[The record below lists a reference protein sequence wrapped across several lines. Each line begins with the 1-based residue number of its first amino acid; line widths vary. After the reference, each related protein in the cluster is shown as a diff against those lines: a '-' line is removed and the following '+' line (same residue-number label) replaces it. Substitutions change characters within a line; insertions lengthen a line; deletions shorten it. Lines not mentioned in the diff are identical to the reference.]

1 MKKIHYLLALV
12 ALAFTACQKQPY
24 IAPTTPLTK
33 TGAVSFTLQ
42 SSDYQLL
49 PGSVYASKTFSF
61 YSTADAYNY
70 IPAILTAKESADLNN
85 GSTAAIT
92 YTLAPQV
99 PQVKVADS
107 LYSDIAYTVTAADY
121 TAVTGNNYG
130 DFEASDVAKFLAYKY
145 PAPVANQLAVI
156 TYELYTG
163 VDVKTTSSF
172 LYLNNNWVPAYTVTP
187 AEYTEVG
194 EGKYDELTSS
204 DVSKLPG
211 YFNFFLKND
220 ITIADT
226 AKAGDIE
233 YVSYNFY
240 GTDKKD
246 YQKVM
251 ALAFDGTNWNT
262 RIASS
267 LVTANFKL
275 TNKVWTP
282 VLPVPTFYHT
292 LTPADITLIANSN
305 FSTAALRSNLGKY
318 GDFESGWSTTD
329 LDGAFEL
336 VLTTDYPNPQTGANY
351 IVTYLAYNGGDTA
364 TNITFT
370 YSGTA
375 FVPAQ

>member
-1 MKKIHYLLALV
+1 MKKIHYLLALL

-42 SSDYQLL
+42 QSDYQLL
-49 PGSVYASKTFSF
+49 PKTVYASSSFSF
-61 YSTADAYNY
+61 YTTADAYNY
-70 IPAILTAKESADLNN
+70 IPTILKSKESADLNN

-92 YTLAPQV
+92 YTLAPPL

-107 LYSDIAYTVTAADY
+107 LFSDIAYTVTAADY
-121 TAVTGNNYG
+121 TAVTGNNFG
-130 DFEASDVAKFLAYKY
+130 DFEASDLPKFLAYKY

-163 VDVKTTSSF
+163 VDTKTTSSF
-172 LYLNNNWVPAYTVTP
+172 LYLNNNWIQAYTLTP
-187 AEYTEVG
+187 AQYASVG
-194 EGKYDELTSS
+194 EGKFNELTSG
-204 DVSKLPG
+204 DLSKMPG

-226 AKAGDIE
+226 VKAGDIK
-233 YVSYNFY
+233 YVSYNFF

-246 YQKVM
+246 YQKIM

-262 RIASS
+262 SISASQ
-267 LVTANFKL
+267 VTANFKK
-275 TNKVWTP
+275 TNNVWTP

-292 LTPADITLIANSN
+292 LTAADITLIANSN
-305 FSTAALRSNLGKY
+305 FGTAALRSNLGKY
-318 GDFESGWSTTD
+318 GDFETGWSTAD
-329 LDGAFEL
+329 LNGAFEL

-364 TNITFT
+364 TNVTFT
-370 YSGTA
+370 YNGTA